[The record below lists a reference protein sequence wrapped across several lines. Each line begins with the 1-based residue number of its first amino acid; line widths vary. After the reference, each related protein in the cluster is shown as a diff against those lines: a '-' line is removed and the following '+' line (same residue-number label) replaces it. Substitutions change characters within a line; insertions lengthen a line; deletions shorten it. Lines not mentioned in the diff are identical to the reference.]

1 MQVFLY
7 FLGTVMIG
15 GLLGWYAASAADGWG
30 ILVPLAELWSA
41 YYLHVILHEAGHLLC
56 GRLCGYTLTS
66 FRIGKWML
74 VRREGRWT
82 FSRFHIPGTGGQCL
96 MCPPEGDDS
105 PIVLYNL
112 GGGLLNL
119 VTAGLAGPLGWLCP
133 LPRLV
138 RSFFVLFAVFGVLSG
153 LANLLPMRVG
163 GLDNDGRNALTLGKH
178 PLKRWALAVQLR
190 INAAQAQGKALSELP
205 EEFFA
210 PLDSADWND
219 PLVGA
224 VACIYAGYKM
234 EREDFAGA
242 KADLDRLLDCPKL
255 NAIHRYE
262 CVLEQRCC
270 RLLLGET
277 ELDPLE
283 KPVEKFRKAT
293 RRYFIARLRQEC
305 IQALFLE
312 HDLEKAQ
319 KIREELE
326 KRGQKYPY
334 PGEIAGEKAMLD
346 RTLATFKKSSESRT

>member
-1 MQVFLY
+1 M
-7 FLGTVMIG
+7 
-15 GLLGWYAASAADGWG
+15 
-30 ILVPLAELWSA
+30 
-41 YYLHVILHEAGHLLC
+41 
-56 GRLCGYTLTS
+56 
-66 FRIGKWML
+66 
-74 VRREGRWT
+74 
-82 FSRFHIPGTGGQCL
+82 
-96 MCPPEGDDS
+96 
-105 PIVLYNL
+105 
-112 GGGLLNL
+112 
-119 VTAGLAGPLGWLCP
+119 
-133 LPRLV
+133 
-138 RSFFVLFAVFGVLSG
+138 
-153 LANLLPMRVG
+153 
-163 GLDNDGRNALTLGKH
+163 
-178 PLKRWALAVQLR
+178 
-190 INAAQAQGKALSELP
+190 
-205 EEFFA
+205 
-210 PLDSADWND
+210 
-219 PLVGA
+219 
-224 VACIYAGYKM
+224 ACIYAGYKM
-234 EREDFAGA
+234 ERGDFAGA